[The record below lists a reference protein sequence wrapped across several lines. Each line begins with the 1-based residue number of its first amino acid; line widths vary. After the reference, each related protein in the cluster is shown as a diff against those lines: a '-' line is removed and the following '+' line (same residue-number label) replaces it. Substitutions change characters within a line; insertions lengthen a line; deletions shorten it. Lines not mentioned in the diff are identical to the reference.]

1 MSYKQITQDERY
13 LIHHHWKQGLCPSEI
28 GRVLKRDR
36 STITRELKRNQHRNE
51 WGTYVVE
58 RAQQHANGR
67 RSRCRRGPRY
77 SQDEWA
83 LVRQFIEKQW
93 SPEQVSLVFDHYE
106 VLRISHET
114 IYRYIWKDKKNGGR
128 LYRHLRQSPKL
139 RRKRH
144 RTNDSR
150 GVLRGKRG
158 LDERPEAANQRL
170 EKGHFEVDLMH
181 SAKSRDCLLTLVDR
195 KTRLVFIRKLKDKS
209 MGEVNRALISAVRQF
224 EIKTLTS
231 DNGSE
236 FHDYKRVEELTGV
249 TFYFAAPYHSWERG
263 TSENTNGL
271 IRQYVPKRASMSEV
285 TQWDCNAIAKR
296 LNTRPRKI
304 LSLSTPEEAH
314 YGSEGFVALGG

>member
-1 MSYKQITQDERY
+1 MSYSQITREERY
-13 LIHHHWKQGLCPSEI
+13 LIHHHLMQGLCPSEI
-28 GRVLKRDR
+28 GKLLKRHR
-36 STITRELKRNQHRNE
+36 STISREIWRNRRRNRFGSYIVYQAQH
-51 WGTYVVE
+51 
-58 RAQQHANGR
+58 HANGR

-77 SQDEWA
+77 SQEEWA
-83 LVRQFIEKQW
+83 LIRHFIEKQW
-93 SPEQVSLVFDHYE
+93 SPEQVSLVFGYYE

-158 LDERPEAANQRL
+158 LAERPEAANLRL

-209 MGEVNRALISAVRQF
+209 MGEVNSALISAVRHF

-231 DNGSE
+231 DNGTE

-271 IRQYVPKRASMSEV
+271 IRQYVPKRASMAGV
-285 TQWDCNAIAKR
+285 TQWDCNAIADR

-314 YGSEGFVALGG
+314 YGSEGFVALAS